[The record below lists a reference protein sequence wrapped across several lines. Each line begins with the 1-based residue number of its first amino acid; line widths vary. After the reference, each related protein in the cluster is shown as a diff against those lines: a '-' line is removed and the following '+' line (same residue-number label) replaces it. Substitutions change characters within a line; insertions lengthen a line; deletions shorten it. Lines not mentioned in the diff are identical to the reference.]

1 VAVRRTIKNKSRIFD
16 FKVRTL
22 PIDSY
27 FLLVLDGSNIQ
38 LGAKRSSRAGIATI
52 HLFSS
57 VRNRHKTFDGPVNS
71 SEMPMTISLLS
82 NKEQKSSENKFFK
95 IDATASSRAV
105 NRRQ

>member
-1 VAVRRTIKNKSRIFD
+1 MDRTYNW
-16 FKVRTL
+16 
-22 PIDSY
+22 
-27 FLLVLDGSNIQ
+27 
-38 LGAKRSSRAGIATI
+38 GAKRSSRAGIATI